1 MSTENIYDIPYE
13 SSIDLTQVITVNP
26 MKKKLMLAYIENES
40 KKYKNL
46 SNLNF
51 SQDNEELLEYISQ
64 LFDLLSKNNHDIE
77 LKNLVKIQNNLT
89 KLISKLEVKKS
100 KKRKN
105 KSVCKCFGA

>member
-1 MSTENIYDIPYE
+1 
-13 SSIDLTQVITVNP
+13 
-26 MKKKLMLAYIENES
+26 MLAYIENELE
-40 KKYKNL
+40 KYKNL

-89 KLISKLEVKKS
+89 KVISKQEVKKS
-100 KKRKN
+100 MKRKK
-105 KSVCKCFGA
+105 KSVCKCFGAKPNLNFNSNYRFIFNFNVLYTNQGLKKG